1 MRSVRSRIIIVA
13 VSAAVLVASPAGAQ
27 ARNPFLG
34 SVPSPSEPS
43 APLSL
48 SMEEAIARG
57 LRYNLGVIE
66 SDHVSADARAARL
79 EALAALLPTI
89 TARAA
94 QVFERLSLKE
104 VGITLPGVPAVTDP
118 FQFQDVRV
126 AVSQSIYS
134 AELRHRYRAEAAT
147 EQAASLSARDARDT
161 VVFAVG
167 AAYLQIQANV
177 ARLDTALAQLA
188 SAQELDRLSADRLR
202 AELAP
207 EIDALR
213 AHVERQT
220 AEQRVINARNDLDK
234 SKAALARAIG
244 LGVDQ
249 PLTVDPPAPFRSPSL
264 SEAAATAAALGSRAD
279 LASAQAAVVAA
290 ESSSRAAGAERYPTV
305 AVNADYGGGGDHAA
319 FNQLY
324 TVTAAVSVPLY
335 TGGRTRADMQRAESD
350 LARRRA
356 EYDDLKG
363 RVVYD
368 VHVAWLDL
376 GAATTSLTVAESN
389 KALAE
394 RALVQAQDRYS
405 NGVTNYLEIVDA
417 QEAVVQANE
426 NLVANAYAVNLA
438 KLALARA
445 IGGAD
450 QSVKELF
457 RP

>member
-1 MRSVRSRIIIVA
+1 MRIVGARIMFVAWSVA
-13 VSAAVLVASPAGAQ
+13 VLAVAPVAAQS
-27 ARNPFLG
+27 RNPFLG
-34 SVPSPSEPS
+34 SIPSPAEPA

-48 SMEEAIARG
+48 SIDEAIERG

-66 SDHVSADARAARL
+66 SDHVTADARATRL
-79 EALAALLPTI
+79 SALAALLPTV

-104 VGITLPGVPAVTDP
+104 VGLTLPGVPSVTDP

-134 AELRHRYRAEAAT
+134 AELRHRYHAETSA

-161 VVFAVG
+161 VVFTVG

-244 LGVDQ
+244 LRVDHR
-249 PLTVDPPAPFRSPSL
+249 LIVDAPAPFRSPSA
-264 SEAAATAAALGSRAD
+264 SEAAATDAALRSRAD
-279 LASAQAAVVAA
+279 LASAQAAVAAA

-305 AVNADYGGGGDHAA
+305 GVNADYGGGGDHTA

-324 TVTAAVSVPLY
+324 TVTAGVSVPLY
-335 TGGRTRADMQRAESD
+335 TGGRIRADMLKAEND

-389 KALAE
+389 KALAD
-394 RALVQAQDRYS
+394 RALVQAQDRYA
-405 NGVTNYLEIVDA
+405 NGVTNYLEVVDA

-426 NLVANAYAVNLA
+426 NFVANTYAVNVA

>member
-1 MRSVRSRIIIVA
+1 MMIACSVA
-13 VSAAVLVASPAGAQ
+13 LAATPAAAQ
-27 ARNPFLG
+27 TRNPFLG
-34 SVPSPSEPS
+34 SIPSPSEPS

-48 SMEEAIARG
+48 SIEQAIERG
-57 LRYNLGVIE
+57 LRYNLGAIE
-66 SDHVSADARAARL
+66 GDQVSIDARAVRL
-79 EALAALLPTI
+79 GALAALLPTVS
-89 TARAA
+89 TRAT

-104 VGITLPGVPAVTDP
+104 VGITLPGLPAVTDP
-118 FQFQDVRV
+118 FQFQDLRV

-134 AELRHRYRAEAAT
+134 AELWNRYHAETAA
-147 EQAASLSARDARDT
+147 EQAASLNARDARDT
-161 VVFAVG
+161 VVFTVG

-177 ARLDTALAQLA
+177 ARLDTALAQLT

-213 AHVERQT
+213 AHVEKQT

-234 SKAALARAIG
+234 SKSALARAIG
-244 LGVDQ
+244 LRVDQ
-249 PLTVDPPAPFRSPSL
+249 QLTVDAPAPFRSPSL
-264 SEAAATAAALGSRAD
+264 SEAAATDAALRSRAD
-279 LASAQAAVVAA
+279 LSSAQATVAA
-290 ESSSRAAGAERYPTV
+290 AEFAARAAGAERYPTV
-305 AVNADYGGGGDHAA
+305 GLSADYGGGGDHTA

-335 TGGRTRADMQRAESD
+335 TGGRIRADALKAEND

-356 EYDDLKG
+356 EYEDLKG

-376 GAATTSLTVAESN
+376 GAATTSLSVAESN
-389 KALAE
+389 KALAD
-394 RALVQAQDRYS
+394 RALVQAQDRYA
-405 NGVTNYLEIVDA
+405 NGVTNYLEVVDA
-417 QEAVVQANE
+417 HEAVVQANE
-426 NLVANAYAVNLA
+426 NFVANTYAVNVA

-445 IGGAD
+445 IGGAE